1 MNPSQEART
10 TIEEEQDPV
19 VVHLDLSIL
28 SGTLKSTFAHQTK
41 LFLEWYKE
49 EQLFSFTNSLII
61 PLEYCTRPT
70 KSDVWAFR
78 SPIPREGIFIF
89 GKGETLSDAVCN
101 RANWWQGGATVL
113 IDPSA
118 PHMRASIPRL
128 STKRRKKK
136 NNNKCDQVPGE
147 IDTLEVISLELRND
161 PEYMKARVK
170 ENGLF
175 LYYAHPD
182 ILQNRDIVLEAIR
195 NNGAA
200 FKFLPFNLRQD
211 EEFVKK
217 AVELNGDSFYYL
229 NREFRN
235 RQDLFETSIF
245 TSGTAIQ
252 RAGENIRKSRC
263 SIFKSVSNDWR
274 AIYWVEKSYPFYSN
288 LIESILTS
296 KVNESELLHS
306 NLISSKEQLLKFLDI
321 SHKAFFMSTKEITL
335 DEQVIVKAMNK
346 NILIA
351 NHLSLDH
358 LTIVLNDH
366 ALIKQMIQHQGVEWN
381 EDMAELILKN
391 SSSTD
396 IARELIRKYPCC
408 AKHVSGKSPILLD
421 PFIMRNFEQ
430 QFLFLYGHSRF
441 IFDKNNREYLE
452 KLGYCFHGTNYLD
465 ALKERFAQSYPDL
478 VIPWHRFGNF
488 ETFAPQLN

>member
-10 TIEEEQDPV
+10 STEEEQDPV
-19 VVHLDLSIL
+19 VVHLDLSTF
-28 SGTLKSTFAHQTK
+28 SGPLKSTFVNQTK

-49 EQLFSFTNSLII
+49 DQLFSLTNSLII

-70 KSDVWAFR
+70 KSVVWAVK
-78 SPIPREGIFIF
+78 SPISTEGIFIF

-101 RANWWQGGATVL
+101 RANWWQGDSKL
-113 IDPSA
+113 MLNPSD
-118 PHMRASIPRL
+118 HNDSSLSIPDLPKNRQ
-128 STKRRKKK
+128 TKKIKT
-136 NNNKCDQVPGE
+136 NHGE
-147 IDTLEVISLELRND
+147 IDTLEEISHELRND
-161 PEYMKARVK
+161 PEYIKARVK

-211 EEFVKK
+211 EDFVKK

-245 TSGTAIQ
+245 TSGMAIQ
-252 RAGENIRKSRC
+252 RAGENIRKSHF

-296 KVNESELLHS
+296 KVNESELLNS
-306 NLISSKEQLLKFLDI
+306 NLISSKEQLLKLLDI
-321 SHKAFFMSTKEITL
+321 SHKAFLMGTTEITL

-346 NILIA
+346 NILVA
-351 NHLSLDH
+351 NYLSLDH
-358 LTIVLNDH
+358 LTTVLNDH

-391 SSSTD
+391 SSSVD

-408 AKHVSGKSPILLD
+408 A
-421 PFIMRNFEQ
+421 
-430 QFLFLYGHSRF
+430 
-441 IFDKNNREYLE
+441 
-452 KLGYCFHGTNYLD
+452 
-465 ALKERFAQSYPDL
+465 
-478 VIPWHRFGNF
+478 
-488 ETFAPQLN
+488 